1 MTAQE
6 ILAQGGLLSKA
17 IPGYQERPQQ
27 LAMAALI
34 EKCLYEERVGIVEAG
49 TGVGKS
55 FAYLVPI
62 IERGGGAI
70 ISTANKTL
78 QAQLMQKDLPFLHQA
93 LGGGFAYA
101 VAKGKENYLCLLK
114 ARSFS
119 DPVWADWIQE
129 TESGG
134 LDEAP
139 LVPTAEERRRL
150 AADDGCLRKRCPCYG
165 ECFYYSALHER
176 LYADIIVTNHA
187 LLCVQI
193 ANPAARIL
201 PHCLALVV
209 DEAHQLE
216 DYAINA
222 FSSQVSSYAF
232 RRGPAADFAKEGQSF
247 LAELAEGR
255 LDGQREDVL
264 IEPTLEYDSGQAL
277 AERLREQAGL
287 LPKNDDEEGWD
298 SDGDD
303 RDETVA
309 MQRRADRRHLRDLA
323 DRVQVLASPTPPGAV
338 RHIMRRST
346 ALVAEL
352 TVFDV
357 AERLSCLP
365 DLFKTVIYT
374 SATLATGRS
383 LEHFRRRN
391 GIAVPAKELIVGSP
405 FDYERQALLY
415 LPRRGKMPTPDWRNR
430 DIFDAKA
437 RHATLL
443 LVKAS
448 QGGALCLYTSHH
460 AMREAAKH
468 LAQETSYPVRCQ
480 GEMGKKALI
489 EWLKTTPHAILCA
502 TASFW
507 EGVDVPGDALRLVI
521 IDKIPF
527 APQSPV
533 QQARQAAL
541 GKRAFI
547 DLSIPEAALAL
558 KQGFGRLIRTVTD
571 RGVVAIL
578 DPRLWEKPYGALIL
592 SSLPPARQVDLVEE
606 VERFYGAAQE
616 QDLASGSPAEPTAWR
631 WETEVENLIEEA
643 LQAPANGN
651 DALRERLSLARAAQ
665 AQRDEARPAD
675 THPRRRLFKTE
686 DPDD

>member
-27 LAMAALI
+27 LAMAALV
-34 EKCLYEERVGIVEAG
+34 EKCLDEERVGIVEAG

-62 IERGGGAI
+62 IEKGGGAI
-70 ISTANKTL
+70 ISTANKNL
-78 QAQLMQKDLPFLHQA
+78 QAQLMNKDLPFLHRA
-93 LGGGFAYA
+93 LGGGFTYA

-114 ARSFS
+114 ARGFS
-119 DPVWADWIQE
+119 DPVWAEWIKE
-129 TESGG
+129 TESGD

-150 AADDGCLRKRCPCYG
+150 AADDGCLRRKCPCYTD
-165 ECFYYSALHER
+165 CFYYRALYER
-176 LYADIIVTNHA
+176 NTAQIVVTNHA

-193 ANPAARIL
+193 VNPAAAIL
-201 PHCLALVV
+201 PRRIALVV

-216 DYAINA
+216 SYAISA
-222 FSSQVSSYAF
+222 FSSQISSYAF
-232 RRGPAADFAKEGQSF
+232 RGPAADFAGKGLAF

-255 LDGQREDVL
+255 LDGQRNDVL
-264 IEPTLEYDSGQAL
+264 IEPMLEYASGQAL
-277 AERLREQAGL
+277 AGLLREKAEI
-287 LPKNDDEEGWD
+287 LPEDD
-298 SDGDD
+298 DGDD
-303 RDETVA
+303 SQDNNRDEMLA
-309 MQRRADRRHLRDLA
+309 AQRRADRKQLKTLA
-323 DRVQVLASPTPPGAV
+323 DRVQILASPTPSGAV
-338 RHIMRRST
+338 RHIMHRG
-346 ALVAEL
+346 AGLAAEL

-357 AERLSCLP
+357 ADQLGLLP

-374 SATLATGRS
+374 SATLAVGLN

-391 GIAVPAKELIVGSP
+391 GVAVPAEELIVGSP
-405 FDYERQALLY
+405 FDYLRQALLY

-430 DIFDAKA
+430 DTFDAKA
-437 RHATLL
+437 RRATLL
-443 LVKAS
+443 LVRAS
-448 QGGALCLYTSHH
+448 QGGALCLYTSHY
-460 AMREAAKH
+460 AMREAAKY
-468 LAQETSYPVRCQ
+468 LAQETPYPVRCQ
-480 GEMGKKALI
+480 GEMGKAALI
-489 EWLKTTPHAILCA
+489 EWLKTTPNAVLCA

-507 EGVDVPGDALRLVI
+507 EGVDVPGNALRLVV

-527 APQSPV
+527 SPQSPV
-533 QQARQAAL
+533 QQARQASL

-547 DLSIPEAALAL
+547 DLSVPEAALAL